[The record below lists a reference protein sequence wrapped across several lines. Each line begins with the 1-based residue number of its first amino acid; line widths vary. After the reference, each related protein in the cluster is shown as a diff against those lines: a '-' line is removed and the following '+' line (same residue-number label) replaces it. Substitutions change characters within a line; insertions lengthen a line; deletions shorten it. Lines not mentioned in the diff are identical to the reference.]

1 VQGVRAGA
9 PHRRTPISIVEAA
22 KESQPL
28 HTSHHNTLLEELEAR
43 QDQVLQQLQELEERI
58 RRTIEAC
65 MAEMASP
72 RGGTASPQVAVVS
85 GAAPAH

>member
-1 VQGVRAGA
+1 M
-9 PHRRTPISIVEAA
+9 
-22 KESQPL
+22 
-28 HTSHHNTLLEELEAR
+28 HTSHHTLLEELEAR

-72 RGGTASPQVAVVS
+72 RAATASPQVAAVS
-85 GAAPAH
+85 GGAPAH